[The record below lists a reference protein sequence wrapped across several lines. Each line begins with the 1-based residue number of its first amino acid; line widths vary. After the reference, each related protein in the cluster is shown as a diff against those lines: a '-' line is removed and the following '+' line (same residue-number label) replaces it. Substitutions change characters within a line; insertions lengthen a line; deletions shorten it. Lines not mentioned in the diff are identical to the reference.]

1 MKKLF
6 AILSVS
12 LLSVFGIFFS
22 CSDLN
27 EVTDSESSGL
37 IMPEAYKI
45 IGIKHNE
52 ALEAAFQSLR
62 QYYTQQSRAVGEVKR
77 IDKTQCYEIM
87 VNGMND
93 FLKTDGIDI
102 EELNLTRR
110 ISRSTGGDDLE
121 ITPIDKDHILYEY
134 NESLKSVLDGE
145 FKTESQLLYELNQI
159 NNKASENLSEQDAA
173 AVYAGT
179 CTCYYSYEYWKL
191 NYIKWWVALNMP
203 ELLSYYSDERINDLI
218 IDNFSNISPIS
229 PQYSALEADWI
240 YEEWIRTGET
250 RQMLANELKKW
261 WNNGGAEI
269 VFADASGAV
278 GGAIKAVYISGG
290 TLSIPGA
297 IGEGALMS
305 ITVAIGKYFGFGS

>member
-62 QYYTQQSRAVGEVKR
+62 QYYTQQSRAVREVKR
-77 IDKTQCYEIM
+77 LDKAQCYRIM
-87 VNGMND
+87 QNGIND

-102 EELNLTRR
+102 EELDLTRR

-179 CTCYYSYEYWKL
+179 CTCYYSYKYWKL

-203 ELLSYYSDERINDLI
+203 ELLNYYSDERINDLI

-229 PQYSALEADWI
+229 PQFTAFEADWI

-261 WNNGGAEI
+261 WNNGGAT
-269 VFADASGAV
+269 VVYNDASGAV
-278 GGAIKAVYISGG
+278 AGSIGGAVSGG
-290 TLSIPGA
+290 GIGSIPGA
-297 IGEGALMS
+297 I
-305 ITVAIGKYFGFGS
+305 AIGVYASVDTAIRQYFGF